1 MRLSLLRSG
10 SGFPKLRSSVT
21 LLEDDG
27 RCVVVDSGLIE
38 DRESI
43 VAALAARA
51 LRPEDVD
58 TVVTTHL
65 HYDHCGN
72 HLLFPN
78 ARYIVSKSDYD
89 DTRDFMVFYHADR
102 TPSKSATADLLRSR
116 YQSIKEFYVRS
127 IVREVTRNLAFYDSV
142 LERDERFVPITG
154 AMPLTSAIEII
165 STPGHT
171 PGHLSV
177 VARGAADGTG
187 DSVSLLIAGD
197 AIYTRDGLP
206 GDGESHLAWDAAVYR
221 RTRAELLSRYR
232 WIIPGHDRL
241 CDMHAAARPDVVRQ
255 EAAV

>member
-1 MRLSLLRSG
+1 MRLSLLRPG

-27 RCVVVDSGLIE
+27 RHVVVDSGLIE
-38 DRESI
+38 DRENV
-43 VAALAARA
+43 VAALAAQR
-51 LRPEDVD
+51 LRPEDID

-78 ARYIVSKSDYD
+78 ARYIVSSIDYA
-89 DTRDFMVFYHADR
+89 DTRDFIAFYHSDG

-127 IVREVTRNLAFYDSV
+127 IVREVTRNLAFYDSTIQN
-142 LERDERFVPITG
+142 DERFIPIAGTIH
-154 AMPLTSAIEII
+154 LTNAIEVIA
-165 STPGHT
+165 TPGHT

-177 VARGAADGTG
+177 VARSVAGGAGG
-187 DSVSLLIAGD
+187 SSSVLIAGD
-197 AIYTRDGLP
+197 AVYTRDGLP
-206 GDGESHLAWDAAVYR
+206 GDGESHLAWDASVYR
-221 RTRAELLSRYR
+221 HTRAELLSHYR

-241 CDMHAAARPDVVRQ
+241 CDMHAIVRHESTRA